1 MRNTALSCQAN
12 ERPPLDG
19 KSRLPSSIRV
29 VLPFIILVKAMIM
42 LSMYSSAAVLHP
54 ICTEQAISLSSV
66 LLLAVSFVIMR
77 KYFRREDAPVYPLFP
92 FISCGYSFAAC
103 GASSPWTATG
113 PRGPW

>member
-12 ERPPLDG
+12 ERPPLDW

-42 LSMYSSAAVLHP
+42 LAMYSSAAVLHP

-77 KYFRREDAPVYPLFP
+77 KYFRRTPPFIPFSP

>member
-42 LSMYSSAAVLHP
+42 LAMYSSAAVLHP
-54 ICTEQAISLSSV
+54 VCTEQAISLSSA

-77 KYFRREDAPVYPLFP
+77 KYFRRGDAPVYPLFSIYFLWV
-92 FISCGYSFAAC
+92 FICCLRGVFAVDGYWSAR
-103 GASSPWTATG
+103 PW
-113 PRGPW
+113 